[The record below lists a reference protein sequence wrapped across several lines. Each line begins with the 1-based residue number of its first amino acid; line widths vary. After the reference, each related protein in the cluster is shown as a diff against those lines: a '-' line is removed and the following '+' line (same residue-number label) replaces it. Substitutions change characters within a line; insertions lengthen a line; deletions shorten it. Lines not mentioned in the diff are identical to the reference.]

1 MTPELQTL
9 AALLIVAAAAVGLF
23 LRWSAN
29 RRKPGC
35 GGGCGCP
42 AYELKEK
49 LRSRDEAAKMRS

>member
-9 AALLIVAAAAVGLF
+9 AALLIVAAAAAGLF

-35 GGGCGCP
+35 GCGCP
-42 AYELKEK
+42 ADELKDK
-49 LRSRDEAAKMRS
+49 LSSRDKAAKMRS

>member
-1 MTPELQTL
+1 MTPAVQTL
-9 AALLIVAAAAVGLF
+9 AALLIVAAAAVGLV

-42 AYELKEK
+42 TDELKDK
-49 LRSRDEAAKMRS
+49 VRSRDRAAGMKS